1 MTTTSLKQQSRIILD
16 NSVTRLGGIDV
27 GQYPLHRFLYN
38 HAPQQE
44 GWPLRIEFA
53 GTDEW
58 VKGCYRYREHS
69 EIFAV
74 EFVREGCFRFIRN
87 NSEFT
92 AGPDNVFLIHPGC
105 DVEMMCESDYA
116 RKETVCLAGPLLPAL
131 LETLGLE
138 RTGLIAVRSPE
149 ELAGCFNEA
158 VTLLRERPDEFAP
171 RSSLLLY
178 RLLHLLALH
187 LQREDTPEPLTSIL
201 RYLDRHLGEMTTID
215 ELTSHFHLSAAT
227 LHRLFRRTLGVSPIH
242 YQLNRKMEAARRLL
256 LATEEPVKE
265 IAFRLGYSNALY
277 FSAEFR
283 RFTGESPRNRIAEF
297 SAIRLDNAGNIGYL
311 KRKSAVPGGKEGKLR
326 TSRQGGGTAD
336 AIDLKSIGQKTMRVR
351 IPSLAPPS
359 VTFRETGAA

>member
-53 GTDEW
+53 GTDEF

-87 NSEFT
+87 DSEFT

-283 RFTGESPRNRIAEF
+283 RFTGESPRNFRR
-297 SAIRLDNAGNIGYL
+297 RLN
-311 KRKSAVPGGKEGKLR
+311 PPE
-326 TSRQGGGTAD
+326 SR
-336 AIDLKSIGQKTMRVR
+336 
-351 IPSLAPPS
+351 
-359 VTFRETGAA
+359 